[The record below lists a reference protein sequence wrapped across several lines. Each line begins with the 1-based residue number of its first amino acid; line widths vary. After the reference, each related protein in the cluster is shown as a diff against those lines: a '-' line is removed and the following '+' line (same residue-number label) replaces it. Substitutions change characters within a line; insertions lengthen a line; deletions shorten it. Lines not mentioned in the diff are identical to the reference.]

1 MWIGLTILFF
11 LISIF
16 TSLLVYYSLRR
27 ITQYEE
33 LILEIQQV
41 IKFSTEKM
49 KLVDSKGH
57 YESDDETGFFFEQL
71 KQIQL
76 SLDGIF
82 EEETQD
88 FKKEIKKKEKY
99 ILDKRFKIF
108 KLLNIIQLKV
118 VVKKYNLWKTNTFFF
133 DKLAENIIN
142 TFKFTYFDDPFVD
155 VKHEVVD
162 FMVMNIFKYDHTKGS
177 KEFSYFSVVKKL
189 FNSS

>member
-16 TSLLVYYSLRR
+16 TSVLVYYSLRR

-41 IKFSTEKM
+41 IKFSTDKM

-82 EEETQD
+82 EEEIID
-88 FKKEIKKKEKY
+88 AKKE
-99 ILDKRFKIF
+99 
-108 KLLNIIQLKV
+108 
-118 VVKKYNLWKTNTFFF
+118 
-133 DKLAENIIN
+133 
-142 TFKFTYFDDPFVD
+142 
-155 VKHEVVD
+155 
-162 FMVMNIFKYDHTKGS
+162 S
-177 KEFSYFSVVKKL
+177 
-189 FNSS
+189 

>member
-11 LISIF
+11 FISVF
-16 TSLLVYYSLRR
+16 TSVLTYYSLRR

-33 LILEIQQV
+33 LILQIQQV

-82 EEETQD
+82 EEEMQD
-88 FKKEIKKKEKY
+88 AKKE
-99 ILDKRFKIF
+99 
-108 KLLNIIQLKV
+108 N
-118 VVKKYNLWKTNTFFF
+118 
-133 DKLAENIIN
+133 
-142 TFKFTYFDDPFVD
+142 
-155 VKHEVVD
+155 
-162 FMVMNIFKYDHTKGS
+162 
-177 KEFSYFSVVKKL
+177 
-189 FNSS
+189 

>member
-1 MWIGLTILFF
+1 MWMGLAILFF

-41 IKFSTEKM
+41 IKFSTDKM

-82 EEETQD
+82 EEEMQNA
-88 FKKEIKKKEKY
+88 KKE
-99 ILDKRFKIF
+99 
-108 KLLNIIQLKV
+108 N
-118 VVKKYNLWKTNTFFF
+118 
-133 DKLAENIIN
+133 
-142 TFKFTYFDDPFVD
+142 
-155 VKHEVVD
+155 
-162 FMVMNIFKYDHTKGS
+162 
-177 KEFSYFSVVKKL
+177 
-189 FNSS
+189 

>member
-11 LISIF
+11 IISVF

-76 SLDGIF
+76 SLDEIF
-82 EEETQD
+82 EEETTNA
-88 FKKEIKKKEKY
+88 KKE
-99 ILDKRFKIF
+99 
-108 KLLNIIQLKV
+108 N
-118 VVKKYNLWKTNTFFF
+118 
-133 DKLAENIIN
+133 
-142 TFKFTYFDDPFVD
+142 
-155 VKHEVVD
+155 
-162 FMVMNIFKYDHTKGS
+162 
-177 KEFSYFSVVKKL
+177 
-189 FNSS
+189 

>member
-1 MWIGLTILFF
+1 MWIFLSILFF
-11 LISIF
+11 IISIF
-16 TSLLVYYSLRR
+16 TSVLVYYSLRR

-82 EEETQD
+82 EEEIED
-88 FKKEIKKKEKY
+88 AKKE
-99 ILDKRFKIF
+99 
-108 KLLNIIQLKV
+108 N
-118 VVKKYNLWKTNTFFF
+118 
-133 DKLAENIIN
+133 
-142 TFKFTYFDDPFVD
+142 
-155 VKHEVVD
+155 
-162 FMVMNIFKYDHTKGS
+162 
-177 KEFSYFSVVKKL
+177 
-189 FNSS
+189 

>member
-16 TSLLVYYSLRR
+16 TSVLVYYSLKR

-82 EEETQD
+82 EEEMQD
-88 FKKEIKKKEKY
+88 AKKE
-99 ILDKRFKIF
+99 
-108 KLLNIIQLKV
+108 N
-118 VVKKYNLWKTNTFFF
+118 
-133 DKLAENIIN
+133 
-142 TFKFTYFDDPFVD
+142 
-155 VKHEVVD
+155 
-162 FMVMNIFKYDHTKGS
+162 
-177 KEFSYFSVVKKL
+177 
-189 FNSS
+189 

>member
-71 KQIQL
+71 KQIQIL
-76 SLDGIF
+76 LNDIF

-88 FKKEIKKKEKY
+88 VKKE
-99 ILDKRFKIF
+99 
-108 KLLNIIQLKV
+108 N
-118 VVKKYNLWKTNTFFF
+118 
-133 DKLAENIIN
+133 
-142 TFKFTYFDDPFVD
+142 
-155 VKHEVVD
+155 
-162 FMVMNIFKYDHTKGS
+162 
-177 KEFSYFSVVKKL
+177 
-189 FNSS
+189 

>member
-1 MWIGLTILFF
+1 MWWWILTILLF
-11 LISIF
+11 LISVVSSTIVYF
-16 TSLLVYYSLRR
+16 SLKR

-41 IKFSTEKM
+41 IKFSTDKM

-88 FKKEIKKKEKY
+88 AKKE
-99 ILDKRFKIF
+99 
-108 KLLNIIQLKV
+108 
-118 VVKKYNLWKTNTFFF
+118 
-133 DKLAENIIN
+133 
-142 TFKFTYFDDPFVD
+142 
-155 VKHEVVD
+155 
-162 FMVMNIFKYDHTKGS
+162 S
-177 KEFSYFSVVKKL
+177 
-189 FNSS
+189 